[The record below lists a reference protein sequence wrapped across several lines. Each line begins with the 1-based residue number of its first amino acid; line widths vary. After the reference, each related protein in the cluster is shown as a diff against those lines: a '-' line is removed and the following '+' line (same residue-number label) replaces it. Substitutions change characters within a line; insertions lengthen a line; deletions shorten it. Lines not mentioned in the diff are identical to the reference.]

1 MLLKTERKK
10 SDEKDYFAFYGA
22 YYGAVAGGLLDK
34 SIPQRI
40 NTRRTARFFCRS
52 TAAYHGTISLS
63 LPLRVRMISPIRDI
77 TLCSTFIT
85 DCAGYG
91 GDKNEM

>member
-10 SDEKDYFAFYGA
+10 NDEKDYFAFYGA

-40 NTRRTARFFCRS
+40 NT
-52 TAAYHGTISLS
+52 
-63 LPLRVRMISPIRDI
+63 
-77 TLCSTFIT
+77 
-85 DCAGYG
+85 
-91 GDKNEM
+91 